1 MNEYDEDYGLC
12 PYCGYELGTPA
23 ESSLHMQPGSY
34 LANRYLI
41 GKVIGFGGFGV
52 TYIAWDTTLKIR
64 VAIKEYLPSEFATRA
79 VGQTQVTIF
88 SGNKAEQFNDGM
100 KKFLDEAQRLK
111 KFQDEPGIVRIYDSF
126 EENNTAYIVMEYLDG
141 ETLTSY
147 LERNGKIP
155 VGDAITM
162 LTPIFES
169 LENVHKVGIIH
180 RDIAP
185 DNIMITKDNHVKLI
199 DFGAARYAT
208 TSHSRSLT
216 VIIKAGY
223 SPEEQY
229 RSRGDQ
235 GAHTDVYA
243 LAAVLYRM
251 ITGITPPDAMERKAY
266 LESRKKDSL
275 IPPSKNCKITKNQE
289 NAILNAMNI
298 RIEDRT
304 KTADEF
310 LKQLT
315 SKTPVQRVI
324 GKVKTIDIWSWPIW
338 AKIGVPVGGAVVIA
352 LFVLLFTGQF
362 SFVGN
367 LITDFTLGEGMTRV
381 PSVINYSTGV
391 AQDMLDGATLSSV
404 ISGREIS
411 ENVPANMV
419 LRQGPTAGEVTE
431 EGSIVELYVSSA
443 SELEIEEGFMP
454 DVSYY
459 PEQEAREALESIG
472 AVVRI
477 EEEFSSDV
485 AEGLVIRAN
494 VGYGEPLSE
503 GDEVTLYVSKGPDP
517 DADENSDALKL
528 NRSSLSLFVGDS
540 VTLSASGGS
549 GTISWSSSNP
559 GVASVSNGNVIAI
572 SRGSTTITAMR
583 GDETVTC
590 AVTVQDYTL
599 SLSESSVSLFA
610 GGSTTI
616 SAYGAPSGVS
626 LSWSSSNSG
635 VATVSG
641 GTIRGVSTGSATIT
655 ASFSVGGKNYTA
667 TCRVTVTSSGVT
679 LSRTSISSLY
689 VGESETIS
697 ASTSPQ
703 GQTVTWRSSNTNV
716 ATVSNGRITAV
727 GEGSATI
734 TASFT
739 YGGQTYS
746 ETCSVTV
753 REVSVR
759 ISNSSLSLQ
768 SGDTERL
775 TATTTPSGQSVTWSS
790 SNSSVAT
797 VSSNGQ
803 VTAVGSGTA
812 TITARITVNGK
823 SYTDTCSVTVTSVSV
838 SLSKSSLSMTV
849 GDTESLT
856 ASVSPGG
863 TNVAWSSSNTSVAT
877 VSGGSVNAVGEG
889 STTITAAV
897 TYGGKTYSATCSVTV
912 RAPSLG
918 IMVEVQNSVM
928 DVGQT
933 QSLRIITTA
942 SEVDSIDIT
951 SSNTNVVTVN
961 KSSAT
966 ITAVGGGT
974 ATITVTITRG
984 GHSNS
989 SSCTVTVKEQS
1000 QPNLVAP
1007 RLTLSTTSID
1017 EGESFSLSWT
1027 SAGEGTSYYVS
1038 LNGKLSDGDS
1048 YMGSWPYTQSLSD
1061 SSSSHGVL
1069 RAGTYRIQVVASRGS
1084 ETVRSNE
1091 ITLTVRAKNNVS
1103 ISWAPDQSR
1112 LAISSTNATIAL
1124 TGTVSGASTTAVT
1137 SVGATLYDSQGNY
1150 LASASESV
1158 NLSVDYNY
1166 FNVWYDINSRMGYT
1180 LSSNTKYIFTMYAV
1194 IDGTTYISGRYSFT
1208 TR

>member
-1 MNEYDEDYGLC
+1 MKIRCLGCMKEYDEDYGLC
-12 PYCGYELGTPA
+12 PDCGYELGASA

-34 LANRYLI
+34 LANRYLV

-79 VGQTQVTIF
+79 VGQTKVTIF

-100 KKFLDEAQRLK
+100 VKFLDEAQRLK

-141 ETLTSY
+141 ETLTKH
-147 LERNGKIP
+147 LEQNGKIP
-155 VGDAITM
+155 VGDAIAM
-162 LTPIFES
+162 LTPVFRS

-229 RSRGDQ
+229 RSRGNQ
-235 GAHTDVYA
+235 GPHTDVYA

-251 ITGITPPDAMERKAY
+251 ITGTTPPDAMERKAY
-266 LESRKKDSL
+266 LESRRKDSL
-275 IPPSKNCKITKNQE
+275 VPPSKNCKITKSQE

-324 GKVKTIDIWSWPIW
+324 GKVKTIDIWSWPLW
-338 AKIGVPVGGAVVIA
+338 AKIGVPVGGLVVIA

-367 LITDFTLGEGMTRV
+367 LITDFTLGDGMTRV

-391 AQDMLDGATLSSV
+391 AQDMLDGAELGSV
-404 ISGREIS
+404 ISGREVS

-419 LRQGPTAGEVTE
+419 LRQGPDAGEVTE

-459 PEQEAREALESIG
+459 PEYEAREALESIG

-477 EEEFSSDV
+477 EEEFSNDV
-485 AEGLVIRAN
+485 AEGLVIRAD

-503 GDEVTLYVSKGPDP
+503 GDVVTLYISKGPDP

-540 VTLSASGGS
+540 VTLSASGGEGS
-549 GTISWSSSNP
+549 VKWSSSNP
-559 GVASVSNGNVIAI
+559 GVASVSNGNVTAVG
-572 SRGSTTITAMR
+572 RGSATITAIR
-583 GDETVTC
+583 GEDSATC
-590 AVTVQDYTL
+590 SVTVQDYSL
-599 SLSESSVSLFA
+599 NLSETSVNLFA
-610 GGSTTI
+610 GSSTTI
-616 SAYGAPSGVS
+616 SAYGAPLGSS
-626 LSWSSSNSG
+626 ISWSSSNSS
-635 VATVSG
+635 VATVNG
-641 GTIRGVSTGSATIT
+641 GTIRGVSNGSATIT
-655 ASFSVGGKNYTA
+655 ASFSAGGKNYTA
-667 TCRVTVTSSGVT
+667 TCRVTVADSGVT
-679 LSRTSISSLY
+679 LSRTSISSMY
-689 VGESETIS
+689 VGQSETIS

-703 GQTVTWRSSNTNV
+703 GQTVTWRSSNTSV
-716 ATVSNGRITAV
+716 ATVSNGRVTAV

-739 YGGQTYS
+739 YSGQTYS

-753 REVSVR
+753 KDVSIR

-768 SGDTERL
+768 AGDTERL

-797 VSSNGQ
+797 VSSSGQ

-812 TITARITVNGK
+812 TITARITVDGT
-823 SYTDTCSVTVTSVSV
+823 SYTDVCEVTVTAQRGEFYISDHATSPGNRVQTYRASTSSIVSFYAFVDGQIVTNASWSISQSSIAELNRISGGTSVWCYEPG
-838 SLSKSSLSMTV
+838 TV
-849 GDTESLT
+849 TLTASCTVDGISYT
-856 ASVSPGG
+856 ASVSVIIEG
-863 TNVAWSSSNTSVAT
+863 NTT
-877 VSGGSVNAVGEG
+877 
-889 STTITAAV
+889 
-897 TYGGKTYSATCSVTV
+897 
-912 RAPSLG
+912 PSPTPIPTPNLG
-918 IMVEVQNSVM
+918 IMVEVNNSEM
-928 DVGQT
+928 AVGDS
-933 QSLRIITTA
+933 QSLRIITTTNEYDNL
-942 SEVDSIDIT
+942 SVT
-951 SSNTNVVTVN
+951 SSNPNVVAVDGSGT
-961 KSSAT
+961 T
-966 ITAVGGGT
+966 IKAVGAGT
-974 ATITVTITRG
+974 ATITATISVNAG
-984 GHSNS
+984 GQ
-989 SSCTVTVKEQS
+989 T
-1000 QPNLVAP
+1000 
-1007 RLTLSTTSID
+1007 
-1017 EGESFSLSWT
+1017 
-1027 SAGEGTSYYVS
+1027 Y
-1038 LNGKLSDGDS
+1038 
-1048 YMGSWPYTQSLSD
+1048 SD
-1061 SSSSHGVL
+1061 SSSCSVTVITPEPEESTLSFASIVL
-1069 RAGTYRIQVVASRGS
+1069 PSGTYSSGGSLRFGGGAVSNYEIQYVYVDLNDHNDSDGDGINNFFYTNFVPSGTYRCDLSAMLRTALLNVEYVSTYTISVRVQDASG
-1084 ETVRSNE
+1084 NE
-1091 ITLTVRAKNNVS
+1091 IET
-1103 ISWAPDQSR
+1103 
-1112 LAISSTNATIAL
+1112 SSTF
-1124 TGTVSGASTTAVT
+1124 TVTA
-1137 SVGATLYDSQGNY
+1137 
-1150 LASASESV
+1150 
-1158 NLSVDYNY
+1158 
-1166 FNVWYDINSRMGYT
+1166 
-1180 LSSNTKYIFTMYAV
+1180 
-1194 IDGTTYISGRYSFT
+1194 
-1208 TR
+1208 

>member
-1 MNEYDEDYGLC
+1 MKIRCLGCMNEYDEDYGLC

-147 LERNGKIP
+147 LEHKGKIP

-162 LTPIFES
+162 LTPIFKS

-229 RSRGDQ
+229 RSRGEQ
-235 GAHTDVYA
+235 GPHTDVYA

-266 LESRKKDSL
+266 LETRKKDSL
-275 IPPSKNCKITKNQE
+275 IPPSKSCKITKSQE

-304 KTADEF
+304 KTTDEF
-310 LKQLT
+310 FKQLT
-315 SKTPVQRVI
+315 SKTPVQLVI

-338 AKIGVPVGGAVVIA
+338 AKIGVPVGGAAVIV

-391 AQDMLDGATLSSV
+391 AQDVIDGAGLTSV
-404 ISGREIS
+404 ISGREMS
-411 ENVPANMV
+411 EIVPVNKV
-419 LRQGPTAGEVTE
+419 LRQGPSAGEVTE
-431 EGSIVELYVSSA
+431 EGSIVELYISSA
-443 SELEIEEGFMP
+443 SELEIEEGSMP

-485 AEGLVIRAN
+485 AEGLVIRAD

-503 GDEVTLYVSKGPDP
+503 GDEVTLYISKGPDP
-517 DADENSDALKL
+517 DADEKPGELKL

-540 VTLSASGGS
+540 ITLSASEGS

-559 GVASVSNGNVIAI
+559 GVASVNNGNVSAI
-572 SRGSTTITAMR
+572 SRGSTTIMAMR

-626 LSWSSSNSG
+626 LSWSSSNSSVAAVSNGTISG
-635 VATVSG
+635 VAN
-641 GTIRGVSTGSATIT
+641 GSATIT
-655 ASFSVGGKNYTA
+655 ASFSFGGNDYSA
-667 TCRVTVTSSGVT
+667 TCIVTVTSAGVT
-679 LSRTSISSLY
+679 LSRTNITSMY

-703 GQTVTWRSSNTNV
+703 GQTITWRSSDASV
-716 ATVSNGRITAV
+716 ATVSNGRIVAE
-727 GEGSATI
+727 GEGTATI

-746 ETCSVTV
+746 DTCSVTV
-753 REVSVR
+753 QDVSIR
-759 ISNSSLSLQ
+759 LSNSSLSLQ

-775 TATTTPSGQSVTWSS
+775 TASTTPSGQSITWSS

-797 VSSNGQ
+797 VSSSGQ

-812 TITARITVNGK
+812 TITARITVNGT
-823 SYTDTCSVTVTSVSV
+823 SYTDICEVTVAAQRGEFYISDDATSPGNRAQTYEASSSSIAHFYAFLDGQIVTNASWSISQNDIAEVRHITGGTSVWCYEPGSVTLTASC
-838 SLSKSSLSMTV
+838 TV
-849 GDTESLT
+849 DGNSYT
-856 ASVSPGG
+856 ASVSIIIAG
-863 TNVAWSSSNTSVAT
+863 
-877 VSGGSVNAVGEG
+877 
-889 STTITAAV
+889 
-897 TYGGKTYSATCSVTV
+897 SATPT
-912 RAPSLG
+912 PSATPSPTPNLG
-918 IMVEVQNSVM
+918 IMVEVYDTEM
-928 DVGQT
+928 EVGDS
-933 QSLRIITTA
+933 QSLRIITTTNEFDNF
-942 SEVDSIDIT
+942 SVT
-951 SSNTNVVTVN
+951 SSNTNVVTVDA
-961 KSSAT
+961 SGTT
-966 ITAVGGGT
+966 INAVGAGT
-974 ATITVTITRG
+974 ATVTATISVNIG
-984 GHSNS
+984 GQTYSNS
-989 SSCTVTVKEQS
+989 GSCSVTVISTEPEES
-1000 QPNLVAP
+1000 TLRFIVE
-1007 RLTLSTTSID
+1007 RLPSGTYHNGDSIGCNVGVSSNYEISSVDITLNDLYDADGDGINTVYAGFSTISSGTYTLSISNMANTALREMEYAST
-1017 EGESFSLSWT
+1017 
-1027 SAGEGTSYYVS
+1027 
-1038 LNGKLSDGDS
+1038 
-1048 YMGSWPYTQSLSD
+1048 YTLLIRVSD
-1061 SSSSHGVL
+1061 SSGE
-1069 RAGTYRIQVVASRGS
+1069 RI
-1084 ETVRSNE
+1084 ETSA
-1091 ITLTVRAKNNVS
+1091 TFS
-1103 ISWAPDQSR
+1103 IEA
-1112 LAISSTNATIAL
+1112 
-1124 TGTVSGASTTAVT
+1124 
-1137 SVGATLYDSQGNY
+1137 
-1150 LASASESV
+1150 
-1158 NLSVDYNY
+1158 
-1166 FNVWYDINSRMGYT
+1166 
-1180 LSSNTKYIFTMYAV
+1180 
-1194 IDGTTYISGRYSFT
+1194 
-1208 TR
+1208 